1 MTLALFDL
9 DHTLIDGDT
18 EVSWGDFLG
27 EQGWV
32 EPLAYRREALR
43 FFDLYKSG
51 RLDVD
56 EFLDFQL
63 NFLGQHPVE
72 TLLQLRQQ
80 WVEAKL
86 RPMLLTRAQTL
97 VDEHK
102 QQGHTTLIITASS
115 RFIAEPAA
123 ELYGVHGLIATEAE
137 MRDGRFT
144 GKSTGLPSFAAG
156 KVTRLE
162 QWMEDNAADLR
173 GSWFYSDSHN
183 DLPLLRLVEN
193 PVAVHPDPILAAEA
207 VARGWPVI
215 HLTEYS

>member
-1 MTLALFDL
+1 MALALFDL
-9 DHTLIDGDT
+9 DHTLIAGDS
-18 EVSWGDFLG
+18 EVLWGEFLG
-27 EQGWV
+27 EHGWV

-51 RLDVD
+51 RLNVE

-63 NFLGQHPVE
+63 NFLGQHPLDA
-72 TLLQLRQQ
+72 LLRLRQQ
-80 WVEAKL
+80 WVEEKL
-86 RPMLLTRAQTL
+86 RPILLARAQAL
-97 VDEHK
+97 IDDHK
-102 QQGHTTLIITASS
+102 QRGHTTLIVTASS
-115 RFIAEPAA
+115 RFVAEPAA

-137 MRDGRFT
+137 MREGRFT

-156 KVTRLE
+156 KVTRVE
-162 QWMEDNAADLR
+162 QWMRENDTDLR

-207 VARGWPVI
+207 AAKGWPVI
-215 HLTEYS
+215 SLTD